1 MASDSFFHV
10 GNITGKPIIK
20 VQLGDDTRVIPLY
33 NEDITYDELLLMF
46 QRVFSGKLKG
56 SDEVVLKYRDQGTE
70 VTLN

>member
-1 MASDSFFHV
+1 MCIRDS
-10 GNITGKPIIK
+10 
-20 VQLGDDTRVIPLY
+20 Y